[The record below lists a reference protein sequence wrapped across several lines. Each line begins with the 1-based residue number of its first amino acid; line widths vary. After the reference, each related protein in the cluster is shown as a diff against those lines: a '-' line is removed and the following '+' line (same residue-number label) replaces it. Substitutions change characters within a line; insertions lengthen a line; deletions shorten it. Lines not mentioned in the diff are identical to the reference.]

1 MLPIIGGWRTSHQG
15 FFIYSRPHKSYI
27 LSEYLSFTPQPLKLF
42 PEVNH
47 RVPRSRECTSTF
59 LRLVAVIWAASSCEI
74 NDRFMVGALFTF
86 SLEKCAKNSKVA
98 VKVNPPPI
106 TPSPSQHRY
115 SGFAEAGY
123 GRSIRNYPTTSSC
136 RARVNAQ

>member
-1 MLPIIGGWRTSHQG
+1 MLPIIGAPNTRDSLSIADR
-15 FFIYSRPHKSYI
+15 IYLI
-27 LSEYLSFTPQPLKLF
+27 FTQPLKLF
-42 PEVNH
+42 PE
-47 RVPRSRECTSTF
+47 VPRSRECTSTF

-115 SGFAEAGY
+115 FGFAEAGY